1 MYDKKFYT
9 LLDYVFA
16 EEGGFSN
23 HKNDRGG
30 PTNFGI
36 AQISLDE
43 YTRKRNLPRK
53 DVKNITKEEAAKIY
67 YEDYYLKSG
76 ADKQKD
82 IRDAYILF
90 DTAVNFYPTT
100 AKNMFKQ
107 ANGNFYNMLDIR
119 LKQHIKEAKD
129 NPGQEEFK
137 QGWIN
142 RVKRIE
148 KRADELIKDPDF
160 RPSYADEKTPFDD
173 DYEGEL
179 KKINNISDPKEK
191 QSLKNKYQYLLNK
204 NGTSTGYAANIDSDT
219 DTRTPSQK
227 LDDEIREKYK
237 RMKNQRLQRV
247 FGKSKSNSSST
258 SGTDRCLDGS
268 RLTALAKAWFCL
280 SASARHRWVTI
291 NGNHVYIE

>member
-1 MYDKKFYT
+1 MYDKKFNT

-30 PTNFGI
+30 RTNFGI

-43 YTRKRNLPRK
+43 YTRKRNLPHK
-53 DVKNITKEEAAKIY
+53 DVKDITKEEAAKIY

-76 ADKQKD
+76 ADKQED

-90 DTAVNFYPTT
+90 DTAVNFHPITS
-100 AKNMFKQ
+100 KNMFKQ

-119 LKQHIKEAKD
+119 LKQHLKEVKD
-129 NPGQEEFK
+129 DPRQEDFK

-160 RPSYADEKTPFDD
+160 RPSYADTKTPFDD
-173 DYEGEL
+173 DYTGGL
-179 KKINNISDPKEK
+179 KKLNSISDPKEK
-191 QSLKNKYQYLLNK
+191 QRLKNKYQYLLNK
-204 NGTSTGYAANIDSDT
+204 NGTPTGYAANIDSYI

-227 LDDEIREKYK
+227 LSDEIKAKYHK
-237 RMKNQRLQRV
+237 MQEERKKKYPV
-247 FGKSKSNSSST
+247 FRKSNASQSNSS
-258 SGTDRCLDGS
+258 GNG
-268 RLTALAKAWFCL
+268 
-280 SASARHRWVTI
+280 RWVTI
-291 NGNHVYIE
+291 NGNHVYIS

>member
-16 EEGGFSN
+16 DEGGFSN

-30 PTNFGI
+30 RTNFGVTQT
-36 AQISLDE
+36 AMNE
-43 YTRKRNLPRK
+43 YTRKRNLPHK
-53 DVKNITKEEAAKIY
+53 DVKYITKDEAAKIY

-76 ADKQKD
+76 ADKQDD

-90 DTAVNFYPTT
+90 DTAVNFHPITS
-100 AKNMFKQ
+100 KNMFKQ

-119 LKQHIKEAKD
+119 LKQHLKEVKD
-129 NPGQEEFK
+129 DPRQEVFK

-160 RPSYADEKTPFDD
+160 RPSYADTKTPFDD
-173 DYEGEL
+173 DYTGGL
-179 KKINNISDPKEK
+179 KKLNSISDPKEK
-191 QSLKNKYQYLLNK
+191 QRLKNKYQYLLNK
-204 NGTSTGYAANIDSDT
+204 NGTPTGYAADIDSGI
-219 DTRTPSQK
+219 DTRTPSQR

-247 FGKSKSNSSST
+247 FGKSSGSS
-258 SGTDRCLDGS
+258 GKGS
-268 RLTALAKAWFCL
+268 
-280 SASARHRWVTI
+280 WVTI
-291 NGNHVYIE
+291 NGNHVFIED